1 MKMLCTTNTASASK
15 NELHAVPLIAR
26 AAIYFGT
33 GSRHFAF
40 RKVPRLACILRIK
53 ADVANTRE
61 LATHELSRVALH
73 TARLLPGTALIA
85 SRSCALVS
93 LC

>member
-1 MKMLCTTNTASASK
+1 MKDTVDVYLSCEGCVGTVPVFSPIGKFQDLRASS
-15 NELHAVPLIAR
+15 EL
-26 AAIYFGT
+26 
-33 GSRHFAF
+33 
-40 RKVPRLACILRIK
+40 K

-61 LATHELSRVALH
+61 VATHELSRVALH

>member
-1 MKMLCTTNTASASK
+1 MQPTVPVISPVGKFQDLRASS
-15 NELHAVPLIAR
+15 ELN
-26 AAIYFGT
+26 
-33 GSRHFAF
+33 
-40 RKVPRLACILRIK
+40 K

-61 LATHELSRVALH
+61 VATHELSRVALH

>member
-1 MKMLCTTNTASASK
+1 MQPTVPVISPFGKFQDLRASS
-15 NELHAVPLIAR
+15 EL
-26 AAIYFGT
+26 
-33 GSRHFAF
+33 
-40 RKVPRLACILRIK
+40 K

-61 LATHELSRVALH
+61 VATHELSRVALH